1 MHSGVRIATAMEVQ
15 EGRHVAVRNIVA
27 ALGVLALAGGLPLG
41 AQAVERITLAEAL
54 RRSETASPSVVA
66 AQGSLRSAELQVRS
80 NYWQYIPTVTFPIRA
95 DLNLSSGESR
105 LDPVTNEVISGNTTN
120 PSYSVGA
127 QANYTIFDGFGRT
140 HDLRAAQAREVAAD
154 ANLISARFQNTLQ
167 VTNAYFDALANQE
180 LLRVNE
186 AAVDRARQQLA
197 VASARMQA
205 GAGQRTDS
213 LTALV
218 QLGQARQQLLQA
230 QATLATSEA
239 NLGRLTGID
248 GRVGAVDDS
257 AFYAQPALLDTTGI
271 RREAELSSPAVRAS
285 ESNLTASLAA
295 LRSQKSNYW
304 PTINANAQNIWTAN
318 KSSDYELVGRRSLS
332 LQFLF
337 SPWTSLQRETQI
349 ENAAIAVD
357 NAEASLADQRR
368 QIAASLTQYYAS
380 LANAR
385 ESIEVAQI
393 SVQASEENVRVTEQ
407 RYRLGV
413 ATVFELTQAQEQLTS
428 AQVNEVTARF
438 SYIRA
443 KAQIEALIGR
453 TIQ

>member
-1 MHSGVRIATAMEVQ
+1 MVVRPDR
-15 EGRHVAVRNIVA
+15 EGLRVAVRNIVA
-27 ALGVLALAGGLPLG
+27 AFGVLALVASAPLHS
-41 AQAVERITLAEAL
+41 QTVERITLAEAL
-54 RRSETASPSVVA
+54 RRSEVVSPTIIS
-66 AQGSLRSAELQVRS
+66 AQGQVRTAELGVRTQR
-80 NYWQYIPTVTFPIRA
+80 WQYIPQITFPVNA
-95 DLNLSSGESR
+95 DLLMSSGPSR
-105 LDPVTNEVISGNTTN
+105 VDPVTGDIISGNTTN

-127 QANYTIFDGFGRT
+127 AASLVLFDGFGRT
-140 HDLRAAQAREVAAD
+140 YDMRAARASEVAAD
-154 ANLISARFQNTLQ
+154 AGLVTARFQNSLQ
-167 VTNAYFDALANQE
+167 VTNAFFDALSQQE

-230 QATLATSEA
+230 QAALATSEA
-239 NLGRLTGID
+239 NLGRLVGAE
-248 GRVGAVDDS
+248 GRVGAVEDS
-257 AFYAQPALLDTTGI
+257 AFYQQPALLDTTGI
-271 RREAELSSPAVRAS
+271 RREAELSSPAIR
-285 ESNLTASLAA
+285 TAEARLLQAQA
-295 LRSQKSNYW
+295 QLRSQKTNYW
-304 PTINANAQNIWTAN
+304 PTVTATANNTWTAQ
-318 KSSDYELVGRRSLS
+318 KSNDYSLEPRRNLRFSMS
-332 LQFLF
+332 F

-349 ENAAIAVD
+349 EQAAINVD
-357 NAEASLADQRR
+357 NQIASLADQRR
-368 QIAASLTQYYAS
+368 QISASLTQYYAA

-385 ESIEVAQI
+385 ESIDVARV
-393 SVQASEENVRVTEQ
+393 SVQASEENVRVTSE

-428 AQVNEVTARF
+428 ALGNQVTARF

-453 TIQ
+453 TIP

>member
-1 MHSGVRIATAMEVQ
+1 
-15 EGRHVAVRNIVA
+15 VAVRKLVAPLAALIVA
-27 ALGVLALAGGLPLG
+27 ILPVG

-54 RRSETASPSVVA
+54 RRSEEVAPSVVSA
-66 AQGSLRSAELQVRS
+66 RGSVRSAELSVRT
-80 NYWQYIPTVTFPIRA
+80 NYWNYIPQLTFPIGA
-95 DLNLSSGESR
+95 NLDLSSGQSR
-105 LDPVTNEVISGNTTN
+105 LDPVTGEVISGNTTN
-120 PSYSVGA
+120 PSYSIGA
-127 QANYTIFDGFGRT
+127 RVNYTLFDGFGRT
-140 HDLRAAQAREVAAD
+140 HNLRAAQAREVAAD
-154 ANLISARFQNTLQ
+154 ANLISARFQNALT
-167 VTNAYFDALANQE
+167 VTNAFFDALAQQE

-186 AAVDRARQQLA
+186 AAVQRAQQQLQ

-218 QLGQARQQLLQA
+218 QLGQARQQLLQS
-230 QATLATSEA
+230 QAAVATSEA
-239 NLGRLTGID
+239 NLGRLVGVE
-248 GRVGAVDDS
+248 GRVAAIEDS
-257 AFYAQPALLDTTGI
+257 AFYAQPAILDTATI
-271 RREAELSSPAVRAS
+271 RREAELSSPAVRNA
-285 ESNLTASLAA
+285 ESQLAAQQASLRA
-295 LRSQKSNYW
+295 QKSGYW
-304 PTINANAQNIWTAN
+304 PTVSATASNIWQASKAN
-318 KSSDYELVGRRSLS
+318 DYTLVGRRQLNLALS
-332 LQFLF
+332 F

-349 ENAAIAVD
+349 ENASIAVD
-357 NAEASLADQRR
+357 NAIASLADQKR
-368 QIAASLTQYYAS
+368 QISAALTQQYAA

-385 ESIEVAQI
+385 ESIEVARI

-453 TIQ
+453 SL

>member
-1 MHSGVRIATAMEVQ
+1 M
-15 EGRHVAVRNIVA
+15 AVRSIVA
-27 ALGVLALAGGLPLG
+27 ALAAVAFFASAPLA
-41 AQAVERITLAEAL
+41 AQAVERISLAEAL
-54 RRSETASPSVVA
+54 RRSEVVSPSVVA
-66 AQGSLRSAELQVRS
+66 AEGSVRSAELQVRS
-80 NYWQYIPTVTFPIRA
+80 NVWQYIPQITFPVRA

-105 LDPVTNEVISGNTTN
+105 LDPVTGEVISGNTTN

-127 QANYTIFDGFGRT
+127 AAQYTIFDGFGRS
-140 HDLRAAQAREVAAD
+140 HDLRAARARETAAD
-154 ANLISARFQNTLQ
+154 ANLISMRFQNSLQ
-167 VTNAYFDALANQE
+167 VTNAFFDALSNQE

-230 QATLATSEA
+230 QAALATSEA
-239 NLGRLTGID
+239 NLGRLVGAD
-248 GRVGAVDDS
+248 GRVGAVEDS
-257 AFYAQPALLDTTGI
+257 AFYQQPALLDTTGI

-285 ESNLTASLAA
+285 ESNLLALQA
-295 LRSQKSNYW
+295 TLKSQKSNYW
-304 PTINANAQNIWTAN
+304 PTVNATANNTWTAN
-318 KSSDYELVGRRSLS
+318 KQSDYSLVGRRGLSLS
-332 LQFLF
+332 MQF

-349 ENAAIAVD
+349 ENASIQVD
-357 NAEASLADQRR
+357 NAIASLADQRR
-368 QIAASLTQYYAS
+368 QIAASLTQYYAA

-385 ESIEVAQI
+385 ESIDVARV
-393 SVQASEENVRVTEQ
+393 SVQASEENVRVTSE

-428 AQVNEVTARF
+428 AQVNEVNARF

>member
-1 MHSGVRIATAMEVQ
+1 
-15 EGRHVAVRNIVA
+15 VAVRNLVA
-27 ALGVLALAGGLPLG
+27 ALGAVALIASAPLE
-41 AQAVERITLAEAL
+41 AQTLERITLAEAL
-54 RRSETASPSVVA
+54 RRSEVVSPTIVS
-66 AQGSLRSAELQVRS
+66 AQGQVRTAELSVRTQR
-80 NYWQYIPTVTFPIRA
+80 WQYIPQITFPVRA

-105 LDPVTNEVISGNTTN
+105 LDPVTGEVISGNTTN

-127 QANYTIFDGFGRT
+127 QANFTIFDGFGRE
-140 HDLRAAQAREVAAD
+140 HDMRAARAGEIVAD
-154 ANLISARFQNTLQ
+154 AGLVSARFQSSLQ
-167 VTNAYFDALANQE
+167 VTNAYFDALSQQE

-230 QATLATSEA
+230 QAALATSEA
-239 NLGRLTGID
+239 NLGRLVGVD
-248 GRVGAVDDS
+248 GRVGAVEDS
-257 AFYAQPALLDTTGI
+257 AFYRQPALLDTTGI
-271 RREAELSSPAVRAS
+271 RREAELSSPAIRTS
-285 ESNLTASLAA
+285 EARLAQTQA
-295 LRSQKSNYW
+295 QLKAQKSNYW
-304 PTINANAQNIWTAN
+304 PTVSASANNIWTAN
-318 KSSDYELVGRRSLS
+318 RQSDYSLVGRRGLSLS
-332 LQFLF
+332 MQF

-349 ENAAIAVD
+349 ENASIQVD
-357 NAEASLADQRR
+357 NAIATLADQRR
-368 QIAASLTQYYAS
+368 QIAASLTQYYAA

-385 ESIEVAQI
+385 ESIDVARV
-393 SVQASEENVRVTEQ
+393 SVQASEENVRVTSE
-407 RYRLGV
+407 RYRPGV

-428 AQVNEVTARF
+428 AQVNEVNARF

>member
-1 MHSGVRIATAMEVQ
+1 MAVRKIVATLGALAL
-15 EGRHVAVRNIVA
+15 VAVA
-27 ALGVLALAGGLPLG
+27 PLS
-41 AQAVERITLAEAL
+41 AQTVERITLAEAL
-54 RRSETASPSVVA
+54 RRSEAVSPTIVSARGQV
-66 AQGSLRSAELQVRS
+66 RTAELGVRTQ
-80 NYWQYIPTVTFPIRA
+80 YWQYIPQITFPVNA
-95 DLNLSSGESR
+95 DLLLSSGPSR
-105 LDPVTNEVISGNTTN
+105 VDPVTGDIISGNTTN
-120 PSYSVGA
+120 PSYSFGA
-127 QANYTIFDGFGRT
+127 AASLVLFDGFGRS
-140 HDLRAAQAREVAAD
+140 HDMRAARANEVAAD
-154 ANLISARFQNTLQ
+154 AGLVTARFQNSLQ
-167 VTNAYFDALANQE
+167 VTNAFFDALSQQE

-230 QATLATSEA
+230 QAALATSEA
-239 NLGRLTGID
+239 NLGRLVGVD
-248 GRVGAVDDS
+248 GRVGAVEDS
-257 AFYAQPALLDTTGI
+257 VFYQQPALLDTTGI
-271 RREAELSSPAVRAS
+271 RREAEASSPGIRAS
-285 ESNLTASLAA
+285 EARLQAA
-295 LRSQKSNYW
+295 QAQLRSQKTNYW
-304 PTINANAQNIWTAN
+304 PTVTASANNTWTAQ
-318 KSSDYELVGRRSLS
+318 KSNDYSLEPRRNLRFSMS
-332 LQFLF
+332 F

-349 ENAAIAVD
+349 EQASINVD
-357 NAEASLADQRR
+357 NQIAALADQRR
-368 QIAASLTQYYAS
+368 QISASLTQYYAA

-385 ESIEVAQI
+385 ESIDVARV
-393 SVQASEENVRVTEQ
+393 SVQASEENVRVTSE

-428 AQVNEVTARF
+428 AQVNEVNARF